1 MNKREKIIIFLAVS
15 ALLYGIFDYFV
26 FSSLKNSSDEA
37 IQSETTKNNLAVLTT
52 LDGKLASLQIMAK
65 NQNKDSYLISMIESE
80 WKNDPFLKLTKAPEK
95 FVDKSM
101 ESAATIDVLELN
113 YSGFIQYDK
122 RIFAVINGME
132 YVAGEYIKDTEYQI
146 VRITS
151 NKIVLT
157 IDKNRQTVL
166 FLKEE

>member
-80 WKNDPFLKLTKAPEK
+80 WKNDPFLKLKKAPEK